1 MSEGMASVKEPGI
14 MIRPLQRV
22 EEMGIGV
29 DLQRRV
35 WGYAEIDTVP
45 DQIFIVARESGGQ
58 VLGAFHEDKAIGFA
72 LAFAGVHG
80 GRIHLHSHM
89 VAVLPEYQD
98 RGVGRMLK
106 LAQRDDAIS
115 RGIDLIEW
123 TFDPLQLKNAYF
135 NLMRL
140 GAVVRRY
147 IPNFYGRTSSPLH
160 GGLPT
165 DRLVAEWWVRSGRV
179 RDLLDGKIPRAG
191 SDRVRIRIPAGI
203 REITGSDPSVAERIQ
218 TGVRTQFER
227 HITAGRAAV
236 GFELDAEQGSYVLE
250 PYED

>member
-1 MSEGMASVKEPGI
+1 
-14 MIRPLQRV
+14 
-22 EEMGIGV
+22 
-29 DLQRRV
+29 
-35 WGYAEIDTVP
+35 
-45 DQIFIVARESGGQ
+45 
-58 VLGAFHEDKAIGFA
+58 
-72 LAFAGVHG
+72 
-80 GRIHLHSHM
+80 M

-165 DRLVAEWWVRSGRV
+165 DRLLAEWWVRSARV
-179 RDLLDGKIPRAG
+179 QELLDGKIPKARP
-191 SDRVRIRIPAGI
+191 DRMHIRIPAVI
-203 REITGSDPSVAERIQ
+203 RQVTSSNPAEAERIQ
-218 TGVRTQFER
+218 MGVRSQFER
-227 HITAGRAAV
+227 HIAEGRAAV